1 MSTNTEKQQKL
12 TKLTTTK
19 TQKKNIPYSIEGLS
33 DVRVTLNYQSN
44 FKS

>member
-19 TQKKNIPYSIEGLS
+19 TQKKPIPYSIEGLS